1 MGKLV
6 EQTLRTMYQGVSRQ
20 PSTVRLP
27 GQVED
32 AENVMFSVVSGGF
45 SKRPGTQFFAETLLT
60 YSDHAFYSYE
70 RDSNEK
76 YLVVIGYNGVANPT
90 SSSAQATIKVYGSTG
105 TVHTVTAGFNS
116 IKLFSYTKPFSG
128 LIFRNRWRHN
138 LYS

>member
-60 YSDHAFYSYE
+60 YNDHAFYSYE

-76 YLVVIGYNGVANPT
+76 YLVVIGYNGVSNPT
-90 SSSAQATIKVYGSTG
+90 SSSAQATIKVYWYCSYSDSN
-105 TVHTVTAGFNS
+105 FNS